1 MRKKVYTL
9 FNEYP
14 GKISSNIR
22 TMIPRLIEDHVV
34 SSLLSSEKI
43 VLVLGARQ
51 VGKTTLVKDISQ
63 KLFLGIWFLVGFG
76 FKEYR
81 LSVTS
86 TVVLFLSILVNSLV
100 FAISDYGEMTMFWLL
115 VFLIGS
121 IGTKSTIHSVKSIS
135 DSIMNP
141 LKNKIAVMEQR
152 VDKDK
157 MP

>member
-1 MRKKVYTL
+1 MNIRAKLVLILGATSSAAFV
-9 FNEYP
+9 FNLIYAAVNKSEYSY
-14 GKISSNIR
+14 ISSL
-22 TMIPRLIEDHVV
+22 TWF
-34 SSLLSSEKI
+34 LSSI
-43 VLVLGARQ
+43 G
-51 VGKTTLVKDISQ
+51 
-63 KLFLGIWFLVGFG
+63 LFLGIWFLVGFG